1 MPTNVTSQ
9 FTDTTSSDATQSVF
23 NTLLLVRATYDLI
36 HQVPGK
42 KYSLWRRS
50 EKTMIFR
57 RCDALGLAK
66 TPMKER
72 NPRAGKTKTK
82 AEVGITIER

>member
-36 HQVPGK
+36 HQVPVK
-42 KYSLWRRS
+42 KYSLSRRNGKTLLGWRRL
-50 EKTMIFR
+50 R
-57 RCDALGLAK
+57 
-66 TPMKER
+66 
-72 NPRAGKTKTK
+72 
-82 AEVGITIER
+82 